1 MWMVMV
7 ENNDLGYVP
16 FDIDMMTNFAPLP
29 LQLSMPLLPFSFPS
43 LPLLPFSFPSPEGL
57 IVLRRW

>member
-1 MWMVMV
+1 MV

-29 LQLSMPLLPFSFPS
+29 LQLAM
-43 LPLLPFSFPSPEGL
+43 PLLPFSFPSPEGL